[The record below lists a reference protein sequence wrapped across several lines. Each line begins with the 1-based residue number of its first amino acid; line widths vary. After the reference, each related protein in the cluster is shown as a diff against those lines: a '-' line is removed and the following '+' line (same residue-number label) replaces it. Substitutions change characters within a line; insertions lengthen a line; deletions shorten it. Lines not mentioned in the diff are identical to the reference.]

1 MNNSASSIDNTKSLW
16 TPADP
21 LGEALHFLRMSSIFY
36 SRSELSAPWSVV
48 LPAMQD
54 CLMFHIVNSGRC
66 WLEVDGVE
74 NRFLQPGDFVLVP
87 HGEGH
92 IVSSEPG
99 IPPAKLF
106 DLPRE
111 KISERY
117 EIIRYGSGGA
127 PTTIL
132 CGAVRFSHPAARHLI
147 ELLPKIICIESWS
160 QPQMSWMQS
169 TLRLMASEASDLRP
183 GGETVITRLADIL
196 VVQAIRAWMEE
207 DPTAQTGWL
216 AALQDRQIG
225 RSIILIHRN
234 PEYKWTV
241 KSLADKVAMS
251 RSSYAARFKEIAGE
265 SPMQYVARWR
275 MNVAQ
280 LWIKEEN
287 LSFDEIA
294 GRLGYNSEAA
304 FSRAFKRIV
313 GVSPGVVRRAGENL
327 AGNRH

>member
-1 MNNSASSIDNTKSLW
+1 
-16 TPADP
+16 
-21 LGEALHFLRMSSIFY
+21 MSSIFY
-36 SRSELSAPWSVV
+36 SRSELSAPWSVA

-117 EIIRYGSGGA
+117 EIIRHGSGGA

-169 TLRLMASEASDLRP
+169 TLRLMAIEASDLRP

-196 VVQAIRAWMEE
+196 VVQAIRAWMEK

-216 AALQDRQIG
+216 AALQDGQIG

-251 RSSYAARFKEIAGE
+251 RSSYAERFKEIAGE

-275 MNVAQ
+275 MNVARM
-280 LWIKEEN
+280 WIKEEN
-287 LSFDEIA
+287 LSLDEIA

-313 GVSPGVVRRAGENL
+313 GVSPGFVRRTGDKL
-327 AGNRH
+327 G